1 MNKNR
6 LKYFLGRQRISKIVN
21 NFLNDEVVVVLMYH
35 DLCDDEDFTSWLRVK
50 KTSFEF
56 QIRKLLE
63 LGHFI
68 RPSDLFQNDALRKH
82 TLNFLMTFD
91 DGFVNN
97 YKLALPILKKFQ
109 IPALF
114 FISTEHIQTGEQFWF
129 DRVITPIQIHRIT
142 SLNLQ
147 HLGLRNYSFFPSE
160 GPVRWND
167 IQALLLDIKAKGNV
181 TDPDVRK
188 VLCFFD
194 EMSRDITADVRN
206 KYRPLTQDEICQM
219 QTSKLCYFGSHSH
232 RHEIL
237 TYLTAKDLRM
247 KLVKSKDFLEKLLG
261 RPITHFAYPNG
272 DTNICVKRCC
282 RESGYEYG
290 YLATS
295 GLVNGHTHPMYI
307 PRISVSGYDSIES
320 LFWKINKELIK
331 AAIKLR

>member
-1 MNKNR
+1 LIKNK
-6 LKYFLGRQRISKIVN
+6 LKQVIGNQVFTKFISN
-21 NFLNDEVVVVLMYH
+21 SSPHAVVVVLMYH
-35 DLCDDEDFTSWLRVK
+35 DICDDDDFTSWLRVK
-50 KTSFEF
+50 KSSFEF

-114 FISTEHIQTGEQFWF
+114 FISTEHIQSGEQFWF
-129 DRVITPIQIHRIT
+129 DRVITPIQIHKIT
-142 SLNLQ
+142 SLDLQ
-147 HLGLRNYSFFPSE
+147 HLGLRDYRFFPSE
-160 GPVRWND
+160 GHRRWDD
-167 IQALLLDIKAKGNV
+167 IQAFEI
-181 TDPDVRK
+181 
-188 VLCFFD
+188 
-194 EMSRDITADVRN
+194 SRDINADVRN

-237 TYLTAKDLRM
+237 TYLTTKDLIM
-247 KLVKSKDFLEKLLG
+247 NLVKSKDFLEKLLG
-261 RPITHFAYPNG
+261 HPITHFAYPNG
-272 DTNICVKRCC
+272 DTNALVARYC
-282 RESGYEYG
+282 RETGYEYC
-290 YLATS
+290 YLATAAI
-295 GLVNGHTHPMYI
+295 VKKNTDPMNI
-307 PRISVSGYDSIES
+307 PRIPVSGYDSIQS

-331 AAIKLR
+331 AAVKLP